1 MNITLVQ
8 SKNSILYVYL
18 VKKVEEMCT
27 NMILS
32 LWLLKVAI
40 FSGIKCY
47 WSFINWSGVF
57 IFIKLQNLNEV
68 NMITISGGLLK
79 KSWEVDFFFKKFSFM
94 LHLYMSWWA
103 FWLIF
108 CFFLFFLL
116 FQTLIYFYDP
126 IDVEQDQLIE
136 GSATLTQSKENR
148 RFMNINLR
156 YSWVSSHLS

>member
-47 WSFINWSGVF
+47 WSFINRSGVF

>member
-108 CFFLFFLL
+108 CFFVFSPFPDFDILL
-116 FQTLIYFYDP
+116 RP
-126 IDVEQDQLIE
+126 
-136 GSATLTQSKENR
+136 NR
-148 RFMNINLR
+148 CGARSTHWR
-156 YSWVSSHLS
+156 LSNTNTKQRKPSIHEY